1 MTRLPASLMD
11 PEAITRTLLPFGA
24 SRGLPREAYDSADVL
39 RWELK
44 HLFDEAWVCVGRADE
59 LAEPGC
65 QRAIRAGGEGLLLV
79 RDGCGAVRG
88 FSNVCRHRAHELVQ
102 IGECARG
109 SQIRCPYHGWA
120 YDLTGKHRG
129 GRDHAHEDLVPL
141 RVELWRGFV
150 FANVSGV
157 AEPLADWLGALD
169 ELAADHQLD
178 RMVIAATHTYE
189 LAANWKLV
197 IENYHE
203 CYHCP
208 QIHPQLCRVSPPS
221 SGQNFDRP
229 GAWVGGPMELMPH
242 AETMALDGRS
252 RGCMLPGL
260 SAEQTR
266 RVYYYGLCPN
276 LLLSLHPD
284 YVLTHRIEPVGPD
297 RTRIECQWLF
307 PPETLALPDFSP
319 AYAVD
324 FWDVT
329 NKQDWHAIESVQR
342 GILSR
347 GYIPGTFTPRER
359 AVYEFVT
366 RVARA
371 YERGGWTRPTPDPA
385 PRPGSRPLPAAHA

>member
-1 MTRLPASLMD
+1 MTRMSASLMD

-39 RWELK
+39 RWELQ
-44 HLFDEAWVCVGRADE
+44 HLFDGAWVCVGRADE

-79 RDGCGAVRG
+79 RDADDKVCG

-102 IGECARG
+102 IGESLKG
-109 SQIRCPYHGWA
+109 PQIRCPYHGWA
-120 YDLTGKHRG
+120 YDLSGRHRG
-129 GRDHAHEDLVPL
+129 GQGHAREDLVPL
-141 RVELWRGFV
+141 RVEVWRGFV
-150 FANVSGV
+150 FANVSG
-157 AEPLADWLGALD
+157 AAGPLREWLGALD
-169 ELAADHQLD
+169 ELTADHQLD
-178 RMVIAATHTYE
+178 RLQIAATHTYE

-197 IENYHE
+197 AENYHE

-252 RGCMLPGL
+252 RGRMLPGL
-260 SAEQTR
+260 SAEQSR
-266 RVYYYGLCPN
+266 RVYYYGLLPN
-276 LLLSLHPD
+276 LLVSLHPD
-284 YVLTHRIEPVGPD
+284 YVLTHRIEPVAPD

-307 PPETLALPDFSP
+307 PPETLAQPDFSP

-329 NKQDWHAIESVQR
+329 NRQDWHAIESVQR

-371 YERGGWTRPTPDPA
+371 YERGGWTRPEPP
-385 PRPGSRPLPAAHA
+385 PRPGSRPLPAARA